1 LEANSRVG
9 LNNANC
15 TCALSDVTSGGIG
28 ISESPGTHQASC
40 SCALPVTLT
49 SPSRCAVA
57 GADFGDFDESD
68 IDFDDPAYSFNSAR
82 RKRS

>member
-28 ISESPGTHQASC
+28 ISESPGTLTKLLLC
-40 SCALPVTLT
+40 TPCDTNLTLT
-49 SPSRCAVA
+49 LCSR
-57 GADFGDFDESD
+57 
-68 IDFDDPAYSFNSAR
+68 R
-82 RKRS
+82 RRLWRL